1 MNTARVTSIR
11 SAKKEI
17 RPLGESIN
25 LILDRIKSKNTAKN
39 YKGFYKE
46 FFTYTFNKSYMD
58 TTWEE
63 LINIG
68 YDDVLEY
75 VGVLETKNN
84 PKTVATK
91 IASIQSLVKE
101 LSKINTEL
109 NPAIF
114 NVKIDTSKT
123 KKNEYGAFTEDE
135 IYALLDYAKSL
146 QSEKAYV
153 QYMFFKL
160 SVATAHRLTSL
171 LDLTW
176 NDIECVNENGTD
188 IWVLNTQDKTG
199 HFSTPISNELYSEL
213 YELYEGDMNERV
225 LKITDKTLSKTL
237 ASFCKENNIDQ
248 KGRKLVL
255 HSIKKCSGDIAYRLC
270 NGDIVKVANHL
281 HHSNINTCY
290 QSYLSKNKKLTES
303 HSYNMFGKQDN
314 IDELLSGLSKDDL
327 VNLIKKCS
335 QSTIHE
341 ICKMIKEEV

>member
-25 LILDRIKSKNTAKN
+25 LIIDRIKSKNTAKN

-75 VGVLETKNN
+75 TRILEVKNS
-84 PKTVATK
+84 PKTIAIK
-91 IASIQSLVKE
+91 IASLQSLVKE
-101 LSKINTEL
+101 LKKINHEINT
-109 NPAIF
+109 IVF
-114 NVKIDTSKT
+114 DVKIDTKHV

-135 IYALLDYAKSL
+135 VYKLFDYVKNLDTK
-146 QSEKAYV
+146 KAYV

-160 SVATAHRLTSL
+160 SVATAHRLTAILS
-171 LDLTW
+171 LTW
-176 NDIECVNENGTD
+176 NDIVQKEENGKL
-188 IWVLNTQDKTG
+188 IWCLDVHDKTDY
-199 HFSTPISNELYSEL
+199 FLTPISDELYDEL
-213 YELYEGDMNERV
+213 RV
-225 LKITDKTLSKTL
+225 LYNGSDDDKVIQVSEKTLSKTL

-255 HSIKKCSGDIAYRLC
+255 HSLKKVSADICYRLS
-270 NGDIVKVANHL
+270 NNDILKVSEHL
-281 HHSNINTCY
+281 KHKQINTCY
-290 QSYLSKNKKLTES
+290 NHYLNKNKQLSSS
-303 HSYNMFGKQDN
+303 HSYNMFGKQEN
-314 IDELLSGLSKDDL
+314 IDSLLSDLSKEDL
-327 VNLIKKCS
+327 IFIIKQCS
-335 QSTIHE
+335 PITIQE
-341 ICKMIKEEV
+341 ICNKIKQK